1 VGLLQRRLGIAYTT
15 TSSPGRFSLALE
27 VGREK
32 DIFVWT
38 GKNDSKMERVEASYF
53 SKKNGYMWICGW
65 AMHSDRLGSPIPLLK
80 IPHLPSPGN
89 DIIQALL
96 PGTHSLPPFLESSS
110 LV

>member
-1 VGLLQRRLGIAYTT
+1 MEKTVFAVLVGMDENGSFYKRLRYGVAWPASKTRFTRYVDLLQRRLGIAYTT

-53 SKKNGYMWICGW
+53 SK
-65 AMHSDRLGSPIPLLK
+65 SGSVDGPCIPTDFDAQYLC
-80 IPHLPSPGN
+80 
-89 DIIQALL
+89 
-96 PGTHSLPPFLESSS
+96 
-110 LV
+110 